1 MNTRDNS
8 ICVDYS
14 NLEKQAKCSKTT
26 AAFLFLVWCRA
37 IRSYGSRNCSGENWE
52 ICWEANATQ
61 VKFPFHHVVSG
72 WEQLVHLQPWSQLPT
87 IATEINTI
95 SHVAGKLC
103 SSSVTIL
110 VARKKKKKKRS
121 PTYFSLYL
129 PKDVQSTSMW
139 PSLSPACHLTDY
151 SCISS
156 KYYQI
161 NKQTTKS
168 SQIIQNP
175 LQSAKCNNV
184 IKWYLLHYIKNP
196 ST

>member
-1 MNTRDNS
+1 MQQNCRS
-8 ICVDYS
+8 FPVSCLMQS
-14 NLEKQAKCSKTT
+14 HQKLWQLQ
-26 AAFLFLVWCRA
+26 LFWRGLGNMLRGQCISGQVPFSSHG
-37 IRSYGSRNCSGENWE
+37 IRIG
-52 ICWEANATQ
+52 
-61 VKFPFHHVVSG
+61 
-72 WEQLVHLQPWSQLPT
+72 
-87 IATEINTI
+87 TI
-95 SHVAGKLC
+95 SLSPA
-103 SSSVTIL
+103 L
-110 VARKKKKKKRS
+110 VSTPNHCNRNKYYFPCCWKALQQFCHNIGSKKKKKRS

-129 PKDVQSTSMW
+129 PKDVQSTSVW
-139 PSLSPACHLTDY
+139 PSLSPACHLTNY